1 MRYRYEAK
9 DYELKKIN
17 YKTVI
22 AAVKNT
28 HPQIISAKFT
38 KTEDDS
44 HILTTTVRY
53 EFLPEINE
61 EIVFEKKEIPA
72 EESEQAVVRGMRS
85 YVKGIRDQL
94 NSLGSVQITRGELDE
109 TAETEVFIK
118 LNHKRSVF
126 TWGLNFTKLA
136 QTMVRPQMYYYN
148 SITKQR
154 KTSGAIPEEGIYVHN
169 SGQAY
174 I

>member
-1 MRYRYEAK
+1 
-9 DYELKKIN
+9 
-17 YKTVI
+17 
-22 AAVKNT
+22 
-28 HPQIISAKFT
+28 
-38 KTEDDS
+38 
-44 HILTTTVRY
+44 
-53 EFLPEINE
+53 
-61 EIVFEKKEIPA
+61 
-72 EESEQAVVRGMRS
+72 MRS

-94 NSLGSVQITRGELDE
+94 NSLGSAQITRGELDE

-126 TWGLNFTKLA
+126 TWGLNFTKLVHN
-136 QTMVRPQMYYYN
+136 MVRPQMYYYN